1 MCKEKFSVVC
11 ALLNYHPGAHIVAN
25 GNSHYA
31 EFGGDL
37 PRKLVDSLRQAG
49 ADILRYNHRGVVSTV
64 VNF

>member
-1 MCKEKFSVVC
+1 MCKEKFSVVFRFSTIIR
-11 ALLNYHPGAHIVAN
+11 AHIVAN

-49 ADILRYNHRGVVSTV
+49 ADILRYSHRGVVSTV

>member
-11 ALLNYHPGAHIVAN
+11 AILNYHPARISSPMGIPTMR
-25 GNSHYA
+25 NSA
-31 EFGGDL
+31 SL